1 MTERAICDYGDPMLL
16 TPGDHSVFDRSLS
29 QMVKDLIADERTLA
43 SDLLD
48 CFKVRHI
55 EVAHAPAEN
64 LPLVLKLLEGS
75 DRLLQ
80 WVLTAPVQQIRV
92 QPIGMKSSEG
102 FLTGYDRP
110 SPRSISRKNLGN
122 QENPIALSSDRLCDH
137 LLGAAVHLCRV
148 DVGHAEIESLAQS
161 GDCRGAV
168 TVVDVPGSLTDRCHL
183 ALRGTK
189 SMLFHTCPPD

>member
-1 MTERAICDYGDPMLL
+1 MTERAVCDYGDPMLL
-16 TPGDHSVFDRSLS
+16 TPGDHSVFDRSLF

-55 EVAHAPAEN
+55 EVAHTPGEN

-92 QPIGMKSSEG
+92 QPIGMKSSER
-102 FLTGYDRP
+102 FLAGCDRP

-122 QENPIALSSDRLCDH
+122 
-137 LLGAAVHLCRV
+137 
-148 DVGHAEIESLAQS
+148 
-161 GDCRGAV
+161 
-168 TVVDVPGSLTDRCHL
+168 
-183 ALRGTK
+183 
-189 SMLFHTCPPD
+189 